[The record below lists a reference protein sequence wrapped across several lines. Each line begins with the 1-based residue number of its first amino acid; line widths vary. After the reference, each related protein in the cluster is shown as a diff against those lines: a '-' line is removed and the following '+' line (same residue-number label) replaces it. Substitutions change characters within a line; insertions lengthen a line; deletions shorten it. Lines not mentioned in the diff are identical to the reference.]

1 MKISTRSR
9 YGLRLMLNLALNY
22 GKGTLFLSAVA
33 DKENISEKYLSQ
45 IVMPLKVKGLVSS
58 TRGAHGGYMLARSPT
73 KITVKEIVES
83 LEGNLSIVECLSDPS
98 VCKRISFCVT
108 RNVWSLLSE
117 KICQTLDS
125 ITLQDLAKECQK
137 KEEKIPVYN
146 I

>member
-22 GKGTLFLSAVA
+22 GKGTLFLSTVA

-58 TRGAHGGYMLARSPT
+58 TRGAHGGYMLARGPA

-83 LEGNLSIVECLSDPS
+83 LEGNLNIVECLSDPS
-98 VCKRISFCVT
+98 ACKRISFCVT
-108 RNVWSLLSE
+108 RNVWSLLEE
-117 KICQTLDS
+117 KIAGTLS
-125 ITLQDLAKECQK
+125 GITLQDLVKMCQDQ
-137 KEEKIPVYN
+137 EERVPVYN